1 MTAITLFVALAIPVR
16 FAGQDQ
22 QEQNMRHH
30 YFVFNLGTLGGTSS
44 AGNTINDLG
53 WAMGIAN
60 LSGNTAGHATLWAYG
75 AKLDLGTLGG
85 LNSAVD
91 WPVKNDRGEIAGIAE
106 TSTIDP
112 LGENWSCS
120 AFFPTAPTHHICLG
134 FVWHF
139 GLMTPLS
146 GVEGN
151 NSGSAS
157 VKSQS
162 PGMMIPLPTLGGNNG
177 YASGVNN
184 LGQVVGWA
192 ENTVHDPTCVSP
204 QVLQFEAVIYGPE
217 KDQIRELQPLPG
229 DPDGAAT
236 AINDKGQVVGISGI
250 CQNAVG
256 ELSAEHALLWQNEPP
271 TDLGNL
277 GGAGW
282 NTPTGINNHGQIV
295 GFSDL
300 PGDDKGQNPNFHA
313 FLWTKE
319 GGIQDLGTL
328 PGDTISEATGINDQG
343 QVVGVS
349 CVDISFSNCRAFLW
363 QNDVMT
369 DLNTLI
375 PPGSP
380 LYLISTGDINDYG
393 EITGQACVLSN
404 GACSSETPAF
414 LAIPRHDG
422 DSSEAASSAEPVGGN
437 PVPKVILPENV
448 RQTLLR
454 RLGLGY
460 PGAGPVKP
468 Q

>member
-1 MTAITLFVALAIPVR
+1 MKSRILTFSAALALLTVLALPVP
-16 FAGQDQ
+16 FSGQNQ
-22 QEQNMRHH
+22 KEHNLQTH
-30 YFVFNLGTLGGTSS
+30 YLVFDLGTLGGTSS

-60 LSGNTAGHATLWAYG
+60 LPGNTAGHAALWAYG
-75 AKLDLGTLGG
+75 AKIDLGTLGG

-91 WPVKNDRGEIAGIAE
+91 WPVKNDGGEIAGIAE
-106 TSTIDP
+106 TSAVDP

-120 AFFPTAPTHHICLG
+120 AFFPTAPTHNICLG

-139 GLMTPLS
+139 GLMTPFS
-146 GVEGN
+146 GLGAN
-151 NSGSAS
+151 HSGGAG
-157 VKSQS
+157 VDRQS
-162 PGMMIPLPTLGGNNG
+162 LGKMIPLPTLGGNNG

-192 ENTVHDPTCVSP
+192 ENTIHDPTCVLP
-204 QVLQFEAVIYGPE
+204 QVLQFEAVIYGPR
-217 KDQIRELQPLPG
+217 KDQIQQLPPLTG

-256 ELSAEHALLWQNEPP
+256 DLSAEHALLWENGMP

-282 NTPTGINNHGQIV
+282 NTPTGINNQGQII

-300 PGDDKGQNPNFHA
+300 PGDNNGANPNFQA

-319 GGIQDLGTL
+319 DGIQNFGTL
-328 PGDTISEATGINDQG
+328 PGDTISEATGINNLG
-343 QVVGVS
+343 QVIGVS
-349 CVDISFSNCRAFLW
+349 CVDITFSNCRAFLW
-363 QNDVMT
+363 QNGVMT

-380 LYLISTGDINDYG
+380 LYLISTGDINDGG

-404 GACSSETPAF
+404 GACSGETAAF
-414 LAIPRHDG
+414 LAIPNPRSG
-422 DSSEAASSAEPVGGN
+422 EAARAAGTGRGKESS
-437 PVPKVILPENV
+437 KVILPESL
-448 RQTLLR
+448 RQQLR
-454 RLGLGY
+454 RRRGLGQ
-460 PGAGPVKP
+460 P
-468 Q
+468 